1 MSLHNI
7 SIVGLRSLSQVPLI
21 HTLTFQRD
29 QNGMSVSQE
38 LLTSPIA
45 GAPVV
50 DDEGHFI
57 GFISEFDVLSAF
69 ESGQDIRQLT
79 AEEIMVQD
87 RIAIQE
93 STSLVDA
100 VRLMKK
106 HHILVLPVER
116 NGVVVGSVTRQDLL
130 RAWMTQGLGEEVL
143 AQSAL

>member
-7 SIVGLRSLSQVPLI
+7 SIVGLRSISQVPLT
-21 HTLTFQRD
+21 HTLTFRRN
-29 QNGMSVSQE
+29 QNGLSVAQA
-38 LLTSPIA
+38 LLTSPMA
-45 GAPVV
+45 GAPVI
-50 DDEGHFI
+50 DDEGHFL
-57 GFISEFDVLSAF
+57 GFISEFDILSVF
-69 ESGQDIRQLT
+69 ESGREISQLT

-93 STSLVDA
+93 TTSLRDA

-116 NGVVVGSVTRQDLL
+116 DGVVVGSVTRQDVL

-143 AQSAL
+143 PQG

>member
-7 SIVGLRSLSQVPLI
+7 SIVGLRSLSQIPLT
-21 HTLTFQRD
+21 HRLTFQKN
-29 QNGMSVSQE
+29 QNGLSVAQQ
-38 LLTSPIA
+38 LLNLPIA

-69 ESGQDIRQLT
+69 ESGQDIRQLI
-79 AEEIMVQD
+79 AAEIMVQD

-116 NGVVVGSVTRQDLL
+116 EGVVVGSVTRQDLL
-130 RAWMTQGLGEEVL
+130 GAWMTQGLGEEVL
-143 AQSAL
+143 AQLSL

>member
-7 SIVGLRSLSQVPLI
+7 SIVGLRAVSQVPLT
-21 HTLTFQRD
+21 HMLTFRKD
-29 QNGMSVSQE
+29 QNGLSIAQQ
-38 LLTSPIA
+38 LLTSPMA

-57 GFISEFDVLSAF
+57 GFISEFDLLSAF
-69 ESGQDIRQLT
+69 ESGRDIRQLF

-87 RIAIQE
+87 RIAIQD

-116 NGVVVGSVTRQDLL
+116 NGIVIGSVTRQDLV
-130 RAWMTQGLGEEVL
+130 RAWIAEGLGAEVFTL
-143 AQSAL
+143 G

>member
-7 SIVGLRSLSQVPLI
+7 SIVGLRSISQVPLT
-21 HTLTFQRD
+21 HTLTFRKD
-29 QNGMSVSQE
+29 QNGLSIAQQ
-38 LLTSPIA
+38 LLASPMA

-69 ESGQDIRQLT
+69 ESGRDIRQLV

-87 RIAIQE
+87 RIAIQD

-116 NGVVVGSVTRQDLL
+116 NGIVVGSVTRQDLV
-130 RAWMTQGLGEEVL
+130 RGWMAEGLGEEVL
-143 AQSAL
+143 AQG

>member
-7 SIVGLRSLSQVPLI
+7 SIVGLRSISQVQ
-21 HTLTFQRD
+21 LTHRLMFHKNQD
-29 QNGMSVSQE
+29 GLSIAQQ
-38 LLTSPIA
+38 LLTSPMA
-45 GAPVV
+45 GAPIV

-57 GFISEFDVLSAF
+57 GFISEFDILNAF
-69 ESGQDIRQLT
+69 ESGRDIRQLV

-87 RIAIQE
+87 RIAIQD

-116 NGVVVGSVTRQDLL
+116 NGIVVGSVTRQDLV
-130 RAWMTQGLGEEVL
+130 RAWMAEGLGEEVL
-143 AQSAL
+143 AQG

>member
-7 SIVGLRSLSQVPLI
+7 SIVGLRSISQVPLT
-21 HTLTFQRD
+21 HTHTFRKKQDGISIAR
-29 QNGMSVSQE
+29 E

-45 GAPVV
+45 GGPVV
-50 DDEGHFI
+50 DDQGKFS
-57 GFISEFDVLSAF
+57 GFISEFDVLGAF
-69 ESGQDIRQLT
+69 ESGRDISQLT

-106 HHILVLPVER
+106 HHLLVLPVEKD
-116 NGVVVGSVTRQDLL
+116 GVVVGSVTRQDLL

-143 AQSAL
+143 AQ

>member
-7 SIVGLRSLSQVPLI
+7 AIVGLRSISQVPLT
-21 HTLTFQRD
+21 HTVTFRKD
-29 QNGMSVSQE
+29 QNGLSIAQQ
-38 LLTSPIA
+38 LLASPTG

-50 DDEGHFI
+50 DSEGTFI
-57 GFISEFDVLSAF
+57 GFISEFDILGAF
-69 ESGQDIRQLT
+69 ESGRDISQLT

-116 NGVVVGSVTRQDLL
+116 DGVVVGSVTRQDLL
-130 RAWMTQGLGEEVL
+130 RGWMEQGLGEEVF
-143 AQSAL
+143 AQT

>member
-7 SIVGLRSLSQVPLI
+7 SIVGLRSISQVPLT
-21 HTLTFQRD
+21 HTLTFRKD
-29 QNGMSVSQE
+29 QNGLSIAQQ
-38 LLTSPIA
+38 LLASPMA

-69 ESGQDIRQLT
+69 ESGRDIRQLV

-87 RIAIQE
+87 RIAIQD

-100 VRLMKK
+100 VRLMNK
-106 HHILVLPVER
+106 HHVLFLPVER
-116 NGVVVGSVTRQDLL
+116 NGIVVGSMTRQDLV
-130 RAWMTQGLGEEVL
+130 RAWMAEGLGEEVL
-143 AQSAL
+143 AQG